1 MSKNLHELQV
11 EIVANMKKF
20 RKTCEAVRAEARK
33 TTRDANKAL
42 SQIGDSNTGQGVTK
56 QYKQIQ
62 KETKAICN
70 TIKGFFKDAQIDAG
84 ILVPTKEYKA
94 LEKDIASTEK
104 RIDSLVEKQKA
115 LKNTGPKTA
124 AYEKLESSLKTAD
137 KRLEELVE
145 KQAMWDE
152 MGVDQKSAPYR
163 ELSQSIRDTFEEI
176 SRCKAGM
183 EDLEKSGNAFAPS
196 EKFKMLQRDITE
208 AREELAQYRKEEA
221 RMAANGTDYNST
233 IKPKKESKAQSPTVQ
248 LAKAYGAAGKRA
260 IEGVVTQT
268 AKVHPSLEKAIRL
281 AEKFGNTAKKAGN
294 VAGKGIKTAA
304 APMKGAVSFLKLLS
318 TGFGKVYQK
327 IRQIIPGM
335 NKFRSS
341 ADSMANSCG
350 KLMGKM
356 GALRITATYMLAS
369 FMIMGG
375 INAMKEGFKSLSQ
388 YSTRTNADLS
398 MLMSSLTQLR
408 NSLATAF
415 APILSVVAPI
425 LNTFVSW
432 LSTAMTAVAHFMAA
446 ITGQSQVVV
455 SKKVN
460 QDFAGSIADT
470 GSAADDAKDSVD
482 KYKKSLMGFDRINK
496 LDSQDS
502 SSSTSGSGNSG
513 VSASDMFETVKV
525 DSTFANWADK
535 FKQAWENAD
544 FTEIGTIVGR
554 KLNNALKNIPWDDIK
569 TTAGN
574 IAKSLATFLNGFIK
588 ETDWNL
594 VGKTFAEGVN
604 TVIGFA
610 HTFVTTFDWTS
621 FGTAISNAIEGF
633 LLNIDW
639 AKAGETFSTGFKG
652 IFSTINTVLTET
664 DWKAIGSKIGE
675 FLKNVDWIG
684 VLTSVGT
691 AIVNAVIAVL
701 DFADGLFTSICE
713 GLQDVDWKAVIS
725 AVWELIKT
733 AWGLVGKVLE
743 VGISL
748 LKNGWDTLLDFIG
761 IKPKGVDQKVNRKAN
776 WTDGI
781 RKFLGLADEGTAFY
795 QEIARKAGWDDQTMR
810 EFMEMSPSEKEA
822 FIQKVGREKGWD
834 DKTIREFLGM
844 TKSAEAV
851 KNQKISRSAGW
862 KDTIRRFLGLTDK
875 EDGAI
880 TQKIGRKKKWG
891 DGDGIR
897 SFLGLSKDEDTA
909 KYQKIGRKAG
919 WDNQTMRKFLGMS
932 DEEKQAFIQ
941 KVARGKGWDNQTI
954 RQFLGLTK
962 DSKGSVSQKIG
973 RTKGW
978 NGTTRTFLG
987 LTSSSSS
994 SLSQK
999 VSLKKS
1005 GFTSI
1010 KKWLGIDGDLKL
1022 KFKLPKIKVKW
1033 GEKTVAGFKISY
1045 PNGFE
1050 TYAKG
1055 GFPEEGPFMMNRGEI
1070 AGKFSNG
1077 KGVVANNQQIT
1088 TGIANAVGPAVYK
1101 AVLSA
1106 MAMSSDNNG
1115 NVTIVLEGDAKGLF
1129 KVVKQEAQKYT
1140 NATGQTPFPV

>member
-42 SQIGDSNTGQGVTK
+42 SQIGDSNMGQGVSK
-56 QYKQIQ
+56 QYKHIQ

-84 ILVPTKEYKA
+84 ILVPTTEYKS
-94 LEKDIASTEK
+94 LQKDIASVEK
-104 RIDSLVEKQKA
+104 RLSSLVEKQKA

-124 AYEKLESSLKTAD
+124 AYEKLETSLKTAD

-176 SRCKAGM
+176 NRCKVGM
-183 EDLEKSGNAFAPS
+183 EELEKSGNAFAPS

-208 AREELAQYRKEEA
+208 AREELAQYRAEEA
-221 RMAANGTDYNST
+221 RMAEKGTDYDST
-233 IKPKKESKAQSPTVQ
+233 IKPKKDPKTQNPTVQ

-260 IEGVVTQT
+260 IAGVVTEA
-268 AKVHPSLEKAIRL
+268 AKVHPALEKAIRL
-281 AEKFGNTAKKAGN
+281 AEKFGNTARKAGN
-294 VAGKGIKTAA
+294 TAGKGIKFATA
-304 APMKGAVSFLKLLS
+304 PIKGAVSFLKLLG

-388 YSTRTNADLS
+388 YSARTNADLS

-425 LNTFVSW
+425 LNTFVNW

-482 KYKKSLMGFDRINK
+482 KYKKSLMGFDKINK
-496 LDSQDS
+496 LDSPDTGS
-502 SSSTSGSGNSG
+502 GTSGSSG
-513 VSASDMFETVKV
+513 AAGASPSDMFETVKV

-535 FKQAWENAD
+535 FKEAWQNAD
-544 FTEIGTIVGR
+544 FTEIGTIVGE
-554 KLNNALKNIPWDDIK
+554 KLNSALENIPWNKIK
-569 TTAGN
+569 VTSGK
-574 IAKSLATFLNGFIK
+574 IAKSLATFLNGFI
-588 ETDWNL
+588 EATDWNL
-594 VGKTFAEGVN
+594 VGKTFAEGIN
-604 TVIGFA
+604 TIIEFGYE
-610 HTFVTTFDWTS
+610 FVTNFDWKA
-621 FGTAISNAIEGF
+621 FGKAISDAVEGF
-633 LLNIDW
+633 FLNIDW
-639 AKAGETFSTGFKG
+639 AKAGQTFGTGLKG
-652 IFSTINTVLTET
+652 IFDTISTALSET
-664 DWKAIGSKIGE
+664 DWEAIGKKVGE
-675 FLKNVDWIG
+675 FLTNVDWIG
-684 VLTSVGT
+684 ILKSVGT
-691 AIVNAVIAVL
+691 AIVNAVIGVL

-909 KYQKIGRKAG
+909 KYQKIGR
-919 WDNQTMRKFLGMS
+919 
-932 DEEKQAFIQ
+932 
-941 KVARGKGWDNQTI
+941 
-954 RQFLGLTK
+954 
-962 DSKGSVSQKIG
+962 
-973 RTKGW
+973 TKGW

>member
-42 SQIGDSNTGQGVTK
+42 SQIGDSNMGQGVSK
-56 QYKQIQ
+56 QYKHIQ

-84 ILVPTKEYKA
+84 ILVPTTEYKS
-94 LEKDIASTEK
+94 LQKDIASVEK
-104 RIDSLVEKQKA
+104 RLSSLVEKQKA

-124 AYEKLESSLKTAD
+124 AYEKLETSLKTAD

-176 SRCKAGM
+176 NRCKVGM
-183 EDLEKSGNAFAPS
+183 EELEKSGNAFAPS

-208 AREELAQYRKEEA
+208 AREELAQYRAEEA
-221 RMAANGTDYNST
+221 RMAEKGTDYDST
-233 IKPKKESKAQSPTVQ
+233 IKPKKDPKTQNPTVQ

-260 IEGVVTQT
+260 IAGVVTEA
-268 AKVHPSLEKAIRL
+268 AKVHPALEKAIRL
-281 AEKFGNTAKKAGN
+281 AEKFGNTARKAGN
-294 VAGKGIKTAA
+294 TAGKGIKFATA
-304 APMKGAVSFLKLLS
+304 PIKGAVSFLKLLG

-388 YSTRTNADLS
+388 YSARTNADLS

-425 LNTFVSW
+425 LNTFVNW

-482 KYKKSLMGFDRINK
+482 KYKKSLMGFDKINK
-496 LDSQDS
+496 LDSPD
-502 SSSTSGSGNSG
+502 TSGSAGAAG
-513 VSASDMFETVKV
+513 VSPSDMFETVKV

-535 FKQAWENAD
+535 FKEAWRSAD
-544 FTEIGTIVGR
+544 FTEIGAIVGE
-554 KLNNALKNIPWDDIK
+554 KLNSALENIPWDKIK
-569 TTAGN
+569 ATSGK
-574 IAKSLATFLNGFIK
+574 IAKSLATFLNGFIGA
-588 ETDWNL
+588 TDWNL
-594 VGKTFAEGVN
+594 VGKTFAEGIN
-604 TVIGFA
+604 TIIEFGYE
-610 HTFVTTFDWTS
+610 FVTNFDWKA
-621 FGTAISNAIEGF
+621 FGKAISDAVEGF
-633 LLNIDW
+633 FLNIDW
-639 AKAGETFSTGFKG
+639 AKAGQTFGTGLKG
-652 IFSTINTVLTET
+652 IFDTISTALSET
-664 DWKAIGSKIGE
+664 DWEAIGKKVGE
-675 FLKNVDWIG
+675 FLTNVDWIG
-684 VLTSVGT
+684 ILKSVGT
-691 AIVNAVIAVL
+691 AIVNAVIGVL

-713 GLQDVDWKAVIS
+713 GLQDVDWKSVIS
-725 AVWELIKT
+725 QVWDLIKT
-733 AWGLVGKVLE
+733 AWGLVGKVFE
-743 VGISL
+743 VGVSL
-748 LKNGWDTLLDFIG
+748 IKNAWTTLLDFIG
-761 IKPKGVDQKVNRKAN
+761 IKKDGVDQKVNRKAG
-776 WTDGI
+776 WTN
-781 RKFLGLADEGTAFY
+781 
-795 QEIARKAGWDDQTMR
+795 
-810 EFMEMSPSEKEA
+810 
-822 FIQKVGREKGWD
+822 
-834 DKTIREFLGM
+834 TIR
-844 TKSAEAV
+844 
-851 KNQKISRSAGW
+851 N
-862 KDTIRRFLGLTDK
+862 FLGLTDK
-875 EDGAI
+875 ADG
-880 TQKIGRKKKWG
+880 TKDQKIGRKK
-891 DGDGIR
+891 
-897 SFLGLSKDEDTA
+897 
-909 KYQKIGRKAG
+909 G
-919 WDNQTMRKFLGMS
+919 WD
-932 DEEKQAFIQ
+932 
-941 KVARGKGWDNQTI
+941 
-954 RQFLGLTK
+954 
-962 DSKGSVSQKIG
+962 GSI
-973 RTKGW
+973 
-978 NGTTRTFLG
+978 RTFLG

-999 VSLKKS
+999 ISLKKS

-1010 KKWLGIDGDLKL
+1010 KKWLGLDGDIKL

-1045 PNGFE
+1045 PKGFE

-1101 AVLSA
+1101 AVVSA
-1106 MAMSSDNNG
+1106 MAMGSDNNG
-1115 NVTIVLEGDAKGLF
+1115 NVTVVLEGDAKGLF
-1129 KVVKQEAQKYT
+1129 KAVKKEAQNYT
-1140 NATGQTPFPV
+1140 NATGQAAFPV